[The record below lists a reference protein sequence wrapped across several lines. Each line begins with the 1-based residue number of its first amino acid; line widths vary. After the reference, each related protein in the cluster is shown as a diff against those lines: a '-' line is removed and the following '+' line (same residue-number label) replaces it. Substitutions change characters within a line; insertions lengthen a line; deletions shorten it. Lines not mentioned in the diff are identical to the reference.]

1 MDRVLASA
9 ARDSSS
15 RRGVLTDLLR
25 KNCLY
30 LMLRA
35 LAQSSRFYSA
45 EYLKRMES
53 FSPLR
58 FRYLEE
64 QGRTAE
70 SRYATLVGTLL
81 ARRNVSSIF
90 DLLD

>member
-1 MDRVLASA
+1 
-9 ARDSSS
+9 
-15 RRGVLTDLLR
+15 
-25 KNCLY
+25 
-30 LMLRA
+30 
-35 LAQSSRFYSA
+35 
-45 EYLKRMES
+45 MES

-64 QGRTAE
+64 QGRAAE